1 MIENIF
7 EVERFESKNQ
17 EEKKNSNSTGC

>member
-7 EVERFESKNQ
+7 EVERFESKSQ